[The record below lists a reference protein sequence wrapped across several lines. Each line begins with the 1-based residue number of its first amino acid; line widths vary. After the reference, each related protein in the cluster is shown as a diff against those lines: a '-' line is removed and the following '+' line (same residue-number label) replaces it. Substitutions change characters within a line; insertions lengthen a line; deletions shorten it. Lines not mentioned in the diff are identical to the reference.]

1 MNIKIYC
8 FFILV
13 IFLSCEKKLHSVNT
27 GNHALKIKENY
38 LDSLQSD
45 ILLDKQDSL
54 FQKNLLKVAYGYE
67 EMGFIDK
74 SKKILE
80 KGIQIAQSNK
90 DTIFNAN
97 IYRYLGD
104 LYSNQKFTDSAFLY
118 YTKAEK
124 LYQQSKKDSINWAR
138 VISYKGSIL
147 YKTGIYTESERE
159 LTKALIILNYLD
171 HTRLKYETNLTMA
184 LTLKDL
190 KEFDHA
196 IHYYEKI
203 PDLIDQLE
211 KENYNP
217 EKIEKA
223 RLLYYNNMGSL
234 YIDLKDFN
242 QSKRYLEKAL
252 TLKYRDK
259 FPSLNALV
267 LNNYAVVFLETSTN
281 YKVIDSL
288 LKEALKIRLEIN
300 SREGIMASKI
310 TIGKFLL
317 AQKDT
322 LPAIEEIKQAYKIA
336 VEDKSY
342 YTILKSLELLSES
355 DTKNKNKYLTD
366 YLIVKD
372 SLHEIDRQTRNKFA
386 RIAYET
392 DGIKEHNQ
400 FLKQRNLYL
409 LLLAACAFIVAGA
422 VYIVFRLRMRNRKL
436 YYQRTEQDNIQ
447 KIQTLIEKQQT
458 VADNSKEEERQRI
471 AGDLHDSVIN
481 RLFSTRINLQNIPI
495 ENTFEKQKLMEQLED
510 CEQQVRQISHDIA
523 QNIFQREQNFSNV
536 LKELILEQQN
546 TFNTVFN
553 CSIDKLI
560 DWNDFTIKQKTQMY
574 IIIQE
579 LLQNVNKHSKASNCF
594 VFFLKQ
600 DNKLVIKLH
609 DNGIGMNLEKIQK
622 GLGLKNIDR
631 RVKKLEGTFEI
642 KQIDQLMINIIIIP
656 YPKKDKN

>member
-13 IFLSCEKKLHSVNT
+13 IFLSCEKKPHSVNT
-27 GNHALKIKENY
+27 GNHTLKIQENY

-45 ILLDKQDSL
+45 ILLDKQHPL
-54 FQKNLLKVAYGYE
+54 FQKNLLKVAFGYE

-74 SKKILE
+74 SKKLLE

-90 DTIFNAN
+90 DSLFSAN

-159 LTKALIILNYLD
+159 LTKALIILNHLD
-171 HTRLKYETNLTMA
+171 HTRLRYETNLTMA

-190 KEFDHA
+190 KDFDNA
-196 IHYYEKI
+196 FHYYEKI
-203 PDLIDQLE
+203 PNLIDQLE
-211 KENYNP
+211 RENYNP
-217 EKIEKA
+217 EKIKKA

-242 QSKRYLEKAL
+242 QSKKYLEKAL
-252 TLKYRDK
+252 SLKYRDK
-259 FPSLNALV
+259 FPSLNALI
-267 LNNYAVVFLETSTN
+267 LNNYAVVFLETSTK

-288 LKEALKIRLEIN
+288 LNESLKIRQKIN

-317 AQKDT
+317 TQNDT
-322 LPAIEEIKQAYKIA
+322 LRAIEEIKQTYKIA

-342 YTILKSLELLSES
+342 YTVLKSLELLSES
-355 DTKNKNKYLTD
+355 DLKNKNKYLAD

-372 SLHEIDRQTRNKFA
+372 SLYEIDRQTRNKFA

-392 DGIKEHNQ
+392 GEIEEHNE
-400 FLKQRNLYL
+400 FLQQRNLYL
-409 LLLAACAFIVAGA
+409 LLLAVCAFVIAGTIF
-422 VYIVFRLRMRNRKL
+422 VVFRLRMRNRKL
-436 YYQRTEQDNIQ
+436 YYQRSEQDNIQ
-447 KIQTLIEKQQT
+447 KIQTLIEKQQ
-458 VADNSKEEERQRI
+458 RI
-471 AGDLHDSVIN
+471 ADDSRNKERERIASDLHDSVIN
-481 RLFSTRINLQNIPI
+481 RLFTTRINLQKMPI
-495 ENTFEKQKLMEQLED
+495 EDTFGKQKLMEQLKD
-510 CEQQVRQISHDIA
+510 CEQQIRQISHDIA
-523 QNIFQREQNFSNV
+523 QNMFRKKQNFSSV
-536 LKELILEQQN
+536 LEELVCTQQN

-594 VFFLKQ
+594 VFFLKH

-609 DNGIGMNLEKIQK
+609 DNGIGMNIEKIQE
-622 GLGLKNIDR
+622 GLGLKNIER
-631 RVKKLEGTFEI
+631 RVRKLEGTFEI
-642 KQIDQLMINIIIIP
+642 KQTDQLLINIIEIP
-656 YPKKDKN
+656 YLERNK

>member
-1 MNIKIYC
+1 MNIKICY

-13 IFLSCEKKLHSVNT
+13 IFLSCEKTPHSVNT
-27 GNHALKIKENY
+27 RNDSLKIQENY

-45 ILLDKQDSL
+45 IFLDKQHPL

-67 EMGFIDK
+67 EMGFFDK

-80 KGIQIAQSNK
+80 KGLQIAQSSK
-90 DTIFNAN
+90 DTVFNAN

-124 LYQQSKKDSINWAR
+124 LYQLSKKDSINWAR

-159 LTKALIILNYLD
+159 LTKALIILNHLD
-171 HTRLKYETNLTMA
+171 HTRLKYETNLKMA

-190 KEFDHA
+190 KEFDNA
-196 IHYYEKI
+196 IHYYEKM
-203 PDLIDQLE
+203 PNLIDQLE

-252 TLKYRDK
+252 ALKYRDK

-288 LKEALKIRLEIN
+288 LNEALKIRLEIN

-322 LPAIEEIKQAYKIA
+322 LAAIEEIKQAYKIA

-355 DTKNKNKYLTD
+355 DSKNKNKYLTD

-372 SLHEIDRQTRNKFA
+372 SLHEIDRQTRNKYA

-392 DGIKEHNQ
+392 DEIKEYNQ
-400 FLKQRNLYL
+400 FLQQRNLYL

-481 RLFSTRINLQNIPI
+481 RLFSARINLQNIPI

-600 DNKLVIKLH
+600 DNELVIKLH
-609 DNGIGMNLEKIQK
+609 DNGIGVNLEKIQK

-642 KQIDQLMINIIIIP
+642 KQIDQLMINIINIP